1 MLRWFRDSR
10 VMLTVGVS
18 LNVYTVLVAEP
29 WVATVFA
36 LAGAILVAVAVAV
49 LFGED
54 VDRG

>member
-1 MLRWFRDSR
+1 
-10 VMLTVGVS
+10 MLTVGVS